1 MPYVNVDKL
10 ADYRKSCGLT
20 NEEIADR
27 AGIATST
34 VSKVLTGS
42 TTNPSIETLAPIV
55 IAMGGSL
62 DELCGIAS
70 QTSTESVFGVA
81 DKSVLEV
88 FMKLHNDLLSQLH
101 QSINRLSH
109 WLTISVS
116 GNLGFVGLLVFV
128 LIFDITHPAMG
139 WVQYTIQAVTTA
151 ADKLQ
156 AMLSL

>member
-1 MPYVNVDKL
+1 MSYINTDKL
-10 ADYRKSCGLT
+10 SEYRKNCGLT

-34 VSKVLTGS
+34 VSKVLTG
-42 TTNPSIETLAPIV
+42 TTINPSIETLAPIV

-70 QTSTESVFGVA
+70 STSMDSVFGVA
-81 DKSVLEV
+81 DKSVIEV
-88 FMKLHNDLLSQLH
+88 FLKLHNDLLSQLH
-101 QSINRLSH
+101 QSIKRLSR

-116 GNLGFVGLLVFV
+116 GNLGFIGLLVFI
-128 LIFDITHPAMG
+128 LIFDITHPTMG

-151 ADKLQ
+151 ADRLQ
-156 AMLSL
+156 AMFTL